1 VGRYVFKLPDLGEG
15 MTAGEIAAWHVK
27 VGDKIAKDDLL
38 VDVMTDK
45 ATVEIT
51 SPVAG
56 TVKATHGEVGAD
68 LPVGS
73 PLIEFEVEG
82 AGNAEMAEAT
92 ARVAAAPAKPVEA
105 PKIERAARPLASPA
119 VRARAR
125 EGGIDLKLVAG
136 TGPEGRITHDD
147 LAAYGSGVARAE
159 GDVTEVKV
167 IGLRRKIAARMQ
179 DAKRRIPH
187 FSYVEEIDMTALEAV
202 RERLNAVSGK
212 PRLNPLPF
220 IMRALVQVLPKF
232 PQINARYDDEAGV
245 VHRHA
250 AVHIGIATQTPNGLM
265 VPVVTNAQGRDL
277 WSSAAEVARLAEAAR
292 AGTATR
298 AELSGS
304 TITITS
310 LGPLS
315 GILAIPVINAPEVAI
330 LCPNRIV
337 ERPVA
342 KDGGVF
348 VRKMMNLSAAFDH
361 RVVDGH
367 DAASFIQA
375 MKQALENPDAL
386 AK

>member
-1 VGRYVFKLPDLGEG
+1 MGRYVFKLPDLGEG

-56 TVKATHGEVGAD
+56 TVKATHGDVGAD

-92 ARVAAAPAKPVEA
+92 VQAAVPAKQVEA
-105 PKIERAARPLASPA
+105 PKTVPTAKPLASPA

-125 EGGIDLKLVAG
+125 EQGVDLKSLTG

-147 LAAYGSGVARAE
+147 LAAHGSGGARAE
-159 GDVTEVKV
+159 GDMTEVKV
-167 IGLRRKIAARMQ
+167 IGLRRKIAERMQ

-187 FSYVEEIDMTALEAV
+187 FSYVEEIDMTALETL
-202 RERLNAVSGK
+202 REHLNAVSGK
-212 PRLNPLPF
+212 PKLNPLPF
-220 IMRALVQVLPKF
+220 IMRALVQVLPNF

-245 VHRHA
+245 VRRHA

-265 VPVVTNAQGRDL
+265 VPVVMNAQGRDL
-277 WSSAAEVARLAEAAR
+277 WASAAEVSRLAEAAR

-337 ERPVA
+337 ERPVV

-367 DAASFIQA
+367 DAATFVQA

-386 AK
+386 TK